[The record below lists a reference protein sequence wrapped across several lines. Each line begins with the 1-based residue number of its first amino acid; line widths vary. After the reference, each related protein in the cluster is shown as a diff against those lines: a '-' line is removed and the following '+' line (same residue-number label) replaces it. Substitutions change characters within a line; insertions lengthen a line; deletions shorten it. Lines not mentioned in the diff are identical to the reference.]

1 MFKRIR
7 TWFAEERGSVAV
19 ETALAVPF
27 LAAATLAAVDMHSIG
42 LERTRLE
49 EGAGSVAL
57 NVAAQKKLTRPALDA
72 LIDAALQ
79 EKTRDTEVLLYNVK
93 NTGVIT
99 WLLRRGDGAALCQ
112 WDADGIYYTGELPED
127 APAADDAG
135 NEETDGD
142 TATASMVVVKVCKRT
157 SGLKKWL
164 GIKAPDVMRT
174 ESIFRAG
181 TLTIALDD
189 ELADE
194 NLVEP
199 EDDDEDSAS

>member
-1 MFKRIR
+1 MFKRLWATLR
-7 TWFAEERGSVAV
+7 SERGSVAV

-27 LAAATLAAVDMHSIG
+27 LAAATFVAVDMHTIG

-49 EGAGSVAL
+49 EGAGAVAL
-57 NVAAQKKLTRPALDA
+57 NIATQKKLTRPALDA
-72 LIDAALQ
+72 LVDAAFQ

-93 NTGVIT
+93 DTGVIT
-99 WLLRRGDGAALCQ
+99 WMLRRGDGAALCQ

-127 APAADDAG
+127 PPAADDAG

-142 TATASMVVVKVCKRT
+142 TATASMIVVKACKRI
-157 SGLKKWL
+157 SGFKKWIS
-164 GIKAPDVMRT
+164 IKAPAVMRV

-181 TLTIALDD
+181 VLTVALDD
-189 ELADE
+189 ELTDE

-199 EDDDEDSAS
+199 EDEDEDSAS